1 MLLKTYLGDNKTLTI
16 PLTWEDEDFTPGT
29 DWGLIFTVKSSVLDA
44 DTRAKIQKITGVG
57 IEHDETNALV
67 SLVHAD
73 SSSLDPGRYE
83 FDIQAQDNDT
93 GEVRTVARGKLEFQ
107 RDVTRST
114 SVSIPM
120 HTTDPAPLYAP
131 LPAWVSDLTSI
142 TVVEGDELE
151 IVKDGITYWL
161 PLYRRA

>member
-16 PLTWEDEDFTPGT
+16 PLTWEEADFTPDT
-29 DWGLIFTVKSSVLDA
+29 DWTLVFTVKSSVLDA
-44 DTRAKIQKITGVG
+44 DSRAKIQKITGVG

-67 SLVHAD
+67 SLVYAD
-73 SSSLDPGRYE
+73 SATLDPGRYE
-83 FDIQAQDNDT
+83 FDVQAQENTT

-114 SVSIPM
+114 SVSIPIL
-120 HTTDPAPLYAP
+120 TTDPAPLYGP
-131 LPAWVSDLTSI
+131 IPAWLSAFTSI
-142 TVVEGDELE
+142 AIIEGDELE
-151 IVKDGITYWL
+151 LVQDGVTYWL